1 MRWIVLL
8 VCLWCCP
15 VSFANDDTEEQPGWC
30 ARPRACSSCP
40 GGKCKVSRPRPRPT
54 R

>member
-8 VCLWCCP
+8 LALWCCP
-15 VSFANDDTEEQPGWC
+15 VSFANDDTEELDGPAVSVVERGC
-30 ARPRACSSCP
+30 A
-40 GGKCKVSRPRPRPT
+40 GGKCPPKRPRPT